1 MKTYII
7 ALIGIISNFSTL
19 QAQILFNDSQTIE
32 LVNIETT
39 TSGIE
44 SNFNVILNK
53 EISTSHQILSENL
66 EKIPGVQ
73 SYSMG
78 PGNGKTA
85 IRGLSGNRIG
95 IYVDGLRLDNQ
106 QWQDEHGLGFIAF
119 DNDQQRVFF
128 GPSNTIAGNEAMG
141 GMLSIVQTMPTKL
154 GTFQSLTTGF
164 TTNDLGFTAKYERE
178 VKNAKSSHWI
188 NAYYGTHGD
197 YLNGKNQPILNS
209 RFDLM
214 QLKIGSEK
222 TLKNNSK
229 LMLNYRLSLS
239 QTGIARI
246 SDSLELAEIKNGDS
260 REFEGPSHVVALQ
273 CLSAKLNRDHTNGKS
288 EFVAGIMS
296 NTRIELE
303 DYEQDG
309 LAMQLNTIQLRHSRY
324 FLNGTWKFEFAE
336 NLMAQTNRN
345 FGNSIVVPN
354 MNMFSGGI
362 TGLIKKTMHSF
373 VLNLQVGLTEQLLAS
388 KNLANRFY
396 FAPNVSINGVQS
408 INRNYEIG
416 FRLSKSYRAP
426 NIHELYA
433 IGLSEDAFRYDIG
446 NSNFNEESL
455 SQIDINFIRKGNFQQ
470 FQLALFTGKLNNYIA
485 LNSTDSFILGAP
497 VFEYRSNNGSM
508 LGGELSHSIFN
519 SQKTIIFQNSINYT
533 HIKSGGQNIA
543 FAPPLKWKSN
553 LIYSIRNNNL
563 LLNDLK
569 LNFEYIYIKVI
580 QPYFEIDKT
589 NQSYSLL
596 NFYLTKNFK
605 KSDISFYV
613 KNCLSSSYID
623 PMSMLKTVPYRAPG
637 MNLGLFYKYNF

>member
-1 MKTYII
+1 MKKYII
-7 ALIGIISNFSTL
+7 GLLGLIANYSNI
-19 QAQILFNDSQTIE
+19 QAQILFSDSQTIL

-39 TSGIE
+39 ASGIE

-95 IYVDGLRLDNQ
+95 VYVDGLRLDNQ

-141 GMLSIVQTMPTKL
+141 GMVSIVQTMPTRL

-178 VKNAKSSHWI
+178 VKNAKSSHWF

-197 YLNGKNQPILNS
+197 YLNGQYQPILNS

-214 QLKIGSEK
+214 QLKFGSEK
-222 TLKNNSK
+222 TLKNNNL
-229 LMLNYRLSLS
+229 LMLNYRLSVS

-246 SDSLELAEIKNGDS
+246 SDSLELVQIKNGDS
-260 REFEGPSHVVALQ
+260 REFEGPNHVVALQ
-273 CLSAKLNRDHTNGKS
+273 CFSAKLNKDHKNGKS
-288 EFVAGIMS
+288 EFIAGIMS

-303 DYEQDG
+303 ESKMKG
-309 LAMQLNTIQLRHSRY
+309 LAMQLNTAQLRHSRY
-324 FLNGTWKFEFAE
+324 FINGSWKFEFAE

-362 TGLIKKTMHSF
+362 TGLVKKTIHSF
-373 VLNLQVGLTEQLLAS
+373 ALNLQVGLTEQLLAS
-388 KNLANRFY
+388 KNLSNKFY
-396 FAPNVSINGVQS
+396 FAPNVALNGVQS
-408 INRNYEIG
+408 ISKNYEIG

-426 NIHELYA
+426 NIHELFA
-433 IGLSEDAFRYDIG
+433 NGLSEDAYRFDIG
-446 NSNFNEESL
+446 YSNFKEESL
-455 SQIDINFIRKGNFQQ
+455 SQIDINFIGKGNYQQ
-470 FQLALFTGKLNNYIA
+470 LQFAIFTGQLNNYIS
-485 LNSTDSFILGAP
+485 LNSTDKFILKAP
-497 VFEYRSNNGSM
+497 VYEYRSDKGSM

-519 SQKTIIFQNSINYT
+519 SQKTILLQNSLNYT
-533 HIKSGGQNIA
+533 HIKSGSRNIA
-543 FAPPLKWKSN
+543 FAPPLKCKMN
-553 LIYSIRNNNL
+553 LIYTIRNKNQ

-589 NQSYSLL
+589 NQSYSVL

-605 KSDISFYV
+605 KSDISFYI
-613 KNCLSSSYID
+613 KNYLSSNYID
-623 PMSMLKTVPYRAPG
+623 PMSMLKTVPYTAPG
-637 MNLGLFYKYNF
+637 MNLGIFYKYNF